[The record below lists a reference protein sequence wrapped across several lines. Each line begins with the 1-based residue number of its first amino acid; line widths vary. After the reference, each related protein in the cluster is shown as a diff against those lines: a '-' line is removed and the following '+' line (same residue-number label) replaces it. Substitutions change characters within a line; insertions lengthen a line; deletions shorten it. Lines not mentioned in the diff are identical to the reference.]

1 MPKTTV
7 KPPSALDLERIYAE
21 VEARVNRSW
30 EERFRKLER
39 ENERLREDR
48 DLWQKKYFD
57 QVEVSE
63 RLMGQLDLAHKKIDL
78 LEKKVEHQEN
88 RISALLK
95 QLHGKK
101 SEVAKP
107 EVSPEPLP
115 QKRARGR
122 QKGAKGHGR
131 KKREAL
137 VEAEVIHDFEPG
149 ERCCEKCGM
158 EYAQLGEQRSE
169 EIDVEYRLVKLVH
182 KRKKI
187 VRTCKCKG
195 SPPVKTAKGPAK
207 LAAGGMF
214 TTRFWSY
221 FLFEK
226 FQLQRP
232 THRVR
237 QLWKVHGL
245 DVSQGTIT
253 NGLKRLHD
261 RNVFRPLAEA
271 IRARIRDGTRQQSDE
286 TGWKVFQEIE
296 GKDGHQHWL
305 WVTLGSDA
313 TAFRVEQT
321 RSKDAALKMIGKQPI
336 ILTSD
341 RLSSYH
347 NLGDNVMNSWCWA
360 HIRRE
365 FLALANQKKNE
376 KLGKRWVAMIDELYH
391 LNNSRLKVSGKAFEE
406 LDEALK
412 AAVGEFERR
421 LKRNVV
427 RKELAE
433 EVRSLFKNIAKD
445 WDGLT
450 VFVNCLEIPM
460 DNNASERALR
470 NSVVGRKN
478 YYGSGSKWSADL
490 TADLFSILATLKMH
504 DVNQLK
510 WLEDYLQAV
519 AKNGGKVPEDY
530 KRFLPWNNTKDR

>member
-7 KPPSALDLERIYAE
+7 KPASVLDLERIYAE

-39 ENERLREDR
+39 ENERLRVDR
-48 DLWQKKYFD
+48 DHWQKKYFD

-63 RLMGQLDLAHKKIDL
+63 RLIGQLNLANKKIEL

-88 RISALLK
+88 RINALLK

-107 EVSPEPLP
+107 DVLPEPL
-115 QKRARGR
+115 QEKRSRGR

-131 KKREAL
+131 KKRETL
-137 VEAEVIHDFEPG
+137 VEVEVIHDFEPG
-149 ERCCEKCGM
+149 EQTCEACGV
-158 EYAQLGEQRSE
+158 EYGHLGEQRSE
-169 EIDVEYRLVKLVH
+169 EIDVEYRLVKLIH

-195 SPPVKTAKGPAK
+195 SPAVKTAKGPAK

-237 QLWKVHGL
+237 QLWSVHGL

-253 NGLKRLHD
+253 NGLKRLHN
-261 RNVFRPLAEA
+261 RNVFKPLAEA

-296 GKDGHQHWL
+296 GKEGYQHWL

-313 TAFRVEQT
+313 TAFRVEPT
-321 RSKDAALKMIGKQPI
+321 RSKDSALKMIGKQPI

-347 NLGDNVMNSWCWA
+347 NLGDNVVNSWCWA

-365 FLALANQKKNE
+365 FLALANQQKNE

-391 LNNSRLKVSGKAFEE
+391 LNNSRLKVSGKAFKE

-412 AAVGEFERR
+412 VAVGEFERR

-427 RKELAE
+427 RKELDD

-450 VFVNCLEIPM
+450 VFVDCLEIPM

-490 TADLFSILATLKMH
+490 TADLFTILATLKMH
-504 DVNQLK
+504 EVNQLK

-519 AKNGGKVPEDY
+519 AANGGKAPDDY
-530 KRFLPWNNTKDR
+530 KRFLPWNNANDR